1 MQLEFYRIGYLVLA
15 NPFPFFESSVNLSVL
30 ANFANSGLKTRLS
43 KLCKIH
49 AAMHKLLVAQ
59 ERSSAIIGAAGCSR
73 HLFRRF
79 FRFWFG
85 LRFGVRSLQ
94 SKRLSQSFWPI
105 P

>member
-1 MQLEFYRIGYLVLA
+1 MLLESYPLDLSVMA

-59 ERSSAIIGAAGCSR
+59 ARSSAIIGVVLGRANKIHNERASR
-73 HLFRRF
+73 
-79 FRFWFG
+79 
-85 LRFGVRSLQ
+85 RS
-94 SKRLSQSFWPI
+94 WV
-105 P
+105 

>member
-1 MQLEFYRIGYLVLA
+1 MLLESYPLDLSVMA

-59 ERSSAIIGAAGCSR
+59 ARSSAIIGVVLGRANKIYNERASR
-73 HLFRRF
+73 
-79 FRFWFG
+79 
-85 LRFGVRSLQ
+85 RS
-94 SKRLSQSFWPI
+94 WV
-105 P
+105 